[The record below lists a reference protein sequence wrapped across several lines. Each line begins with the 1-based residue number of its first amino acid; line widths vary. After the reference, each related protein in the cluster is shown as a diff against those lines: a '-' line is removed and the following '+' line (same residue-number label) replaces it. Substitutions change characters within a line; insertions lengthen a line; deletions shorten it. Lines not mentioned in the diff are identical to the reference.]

1 MSLIQVVD
9 DFNEPIGS
17 APKSKVND
25 EGLSH
30 RIVHVLI
37 FNKKGELLL
46 HQRGKNLHYL
56 PLHWCTSAGGYVDA
70 GETYAVAA
78 TRELKEE
85 LGVDAALEEV
95 ASYLYYDET
104 RKTKKFT
111 KLYKG
116 IYNNLFNPS
125 EHEVEKVEFF
135 TLEKALEL
143 ANNSHEKVHPELK
156 RALSEYNALL
166 K

>member
-30 RIVHVLI
+30 RIVHILL

-46 HQRGKNLHYL
+46 HQRGKNLRYL

-70 GETYAVAA
+70 GETYLIAA
-78 TRELKEE
+78 SRELKEE

-95 ASYLYYDET
+95 ASYLYYDEK

-111 KLYKG
+111 KLYKCV
-116 IYNNLFNPS
+116 YNDSFNPS
-125 EHEVEKVEFF
+125 PHEVEKVEFF

-143 ANNSHEKVHPELK
+143 IEKNEKVHPELK
-156 RALSEYNALL
+156 RALDEYVKIL